1 MNMAPSQDSPE
12 NKPKNPEAIQRETGN
27 ALNRKSRIAE
37 FGVLRKLM
45 NKPKIPVSSHKII
58 EEDIPTEASPELIAE
73 AERRRYEAHNEAGK
87 YYGPSEEELTRRN
100 LLIKSMQIDKGVI
113 AGKKI
118 FIQELIKKDD
128 PKFREEIKR
137 RKAEV
142 EELEEKLQE
151 KRKDVEKSITT
162 VIDEIEANTP
172 GLSET
177 LLKEQIK
184 LKVAVEAEREGDRQ
198 KDLAMKDEEAKN
210 LAIFQALLLKNK
222 YAEDR
227 LSEPEQ
233 LI

>member
-12 NKPKNPEAIQRETGN
+12 NKPKNPEAIQRDKVS
-27 ALNRKSRIAE
+27 NRKWHVAE
-37 FGVLRKLM
+37 FNMLRKLM
-45 NKPKIPVSSHKII
+45 NKPKIVVSPLETL
-58 EEDIPTEASPELIAE
+58 EEDTPTEASPERIE
-73 AERRRYEAHNEAGK
+73 DIKRRRHEAHNETVK
-87 YYGPSEEELTRRN
+87 YYGPSQEELTRRN

-113 AGKKI
+113 ADKKI
-118 FIQELIKKDD
+118 FIQELTKQDE

-184 LKVAVEAEREGDRQ
+184 LKVAVEAEREKDRQ
-198 KDLAMKDEEAKN
+198 KDLAIKDKEAKN

-222 YAEDR
+222 YAEDK

-233 LI
+233 LV